1 MAERIVASRRAFE
14 GKLISVRV
22 DDVELSD
29 RRRATREVVEHP
41 GAVAML
47 AWDGER
53 VALVRQWRLPAGKDL
68 LEVPAGTLEAGEEPL
83 ATAVRELAEE
93 CGLEAGT
100 WTTGPTFFTAPGFCT
115 ELMHLFLATDLTEA
129 PGSGG
134 AEDESIA
141 VEWLTLAEAVR
152 ASDDGRIQD
161 AKSMAAIGWLARH
174 LEGT

>member
-93 CGLEAGT
+93 CGLAAGT